1 MLANYATVL
10 CSRTWLGFTL
20 IGTAMYWGLFAFLAE
35 SSFVVG
41 VVHGLSPTAFGLA
54 FSAVTTGFLLGTL
67 ASRRVLPRIGLQ
79 RTLELATGLAAAA
92 GGAMLALALAGAD
105 HVAAILVPQ
114 CVFVFAHGLSQA
126 AWQAGSIAP
135 FPRQA
140 GAAAAMTGFVQNA
153 SAACAGALVARLHDG
168 SAMPLAAMLCAA
180 GLAAALVARTLV
192 RRHGAVDHP
201 ARDG

>member
-1 MLANYATVL
+1 
-10 CSRTWLGFTL
+10 
-20 IGTAMYWGLFAFLAE
+20 
-35 SSFVVG
+35 
-41 VVHGLSPTAFGLA
+41 
-54 FSAVTTGFLLGTL
+54 
-67 ASRRVLPRIGLQ
+67 
-79 RTLELATGLAAAA
+79 
-92 GGAMLALALAGAD
+92 MLALALAGAD

-180 GLAAALVARTLV
+180 GLAAAVVARTLV
-192 RRHGAVDHP
+192 RRHGGVDA
-201 ARDG
+201 ARNG